1 MIFYLKQSTA
11 SQSRAVGPF
20 IDDTD
25 FKTLET
31 GLTIANTDVKL
42 VKNGAASV
50 NKNSGGGT
58 HRVNG
63 TYSLTFDAT
72 DSSTVGSMLGSISVS
87 GALVVLFRAIVLEE
101 AVYDALFGASAPGY
115 LQPTVATRTLDITAT
130 GTAGIDLANVENQGT
145 TLNLSATTIN
155 LCNTVTTL
163 TGHTVQ
169 TGDNFARLGAP
180 AGASVSADI
189 AAVKVDTAAVKV
201 KTDFLPS
208 ATAGAAG
215 GLFIAGT
222 NAATVVTT
230 SFTTTFTG
238 NLTGSVASVTGA
250 VGSVTGA
257 VGSVTGAVG
266 SVTAGVTIASGGI
279 IVGAFAANAIT
290 AAALA
295 TDAVNEIRD
304 AVLPTQ
310 NVAFA
315 NIAFNF
321 VTATDP
327 ATPVTGATGTAVT
340 RSLNGGA
347 FGAGTGTISEV
358 GNGGYSYDA
367 SAADMNA
374 GVVQFRFV
382 ATGGT
387 PSAPRDTFVTMVTGG
402 GV

>member
-1 MIFYLKQSTA
+1 MPGFLKQSTA
-11 SQSRAVGPF
+11 SQSRSLGPF
-20 IDDTD
+20 VDDTD

-63 TYSLTFDAT
+63 EYSLTFDAT
-72 DSSTVGSMLGSISVS
+72 DTGTVGELRVSISVS
-87 GALVVLFRAIVLEE
+87 GALVVVDEFTVIEE
-101 AVYDALFGASAPGY
+101 AVYDALFLAAAPGY

-130 GTAGIDLANVENQGT
+130 GAAGIDLANVENQST
-145 TLNLSATTIN
+145 SLNLSATTIN
-155 LCNTVTTL
+155 LANTVTTL
-163 TGHTVQ
+163 TGHTAQ
-169 TGDNFARLGAP
+169 T
-180 AGASVSADI
+180 ADHTSNI
-189 AAVKVDTAAVKV
+189 SGIKT

-215 GLFIAGT
+215 GVFIAGT
-222 NAATVVTT
+222 NAATTVTT

-266 SVTAGVTIASGGI
+266 SVTGAVGSVTAGVSIASGGI
-279 IVGAFAANAIT
+279 IVGAFVADSIT
-290 AAALA
+290 ASALA

-304 AVLPTQ
+304 AMLPTQ
-310 NVAFA
+310 NVAFPD
-315 NIAFNF
+315 IPFNF

-327 ATPVTGATGTAVT
+327 ATPVTAASGTSVT
-340 RSLNGGA
+340 RSIDGGA
-347 FGAGTGTISEV
+347 FGAGTGTLSEV
-358 GNGGYSYDA
+358 ANGGYSYDA
-367 SAADMNA
+367 SAADMN
-374 GVVQFRFV
+374 GGKIQFRFV

-387 PSAPRDTFVTMVTGG
+387 PSAPRDTFLTIVTGG